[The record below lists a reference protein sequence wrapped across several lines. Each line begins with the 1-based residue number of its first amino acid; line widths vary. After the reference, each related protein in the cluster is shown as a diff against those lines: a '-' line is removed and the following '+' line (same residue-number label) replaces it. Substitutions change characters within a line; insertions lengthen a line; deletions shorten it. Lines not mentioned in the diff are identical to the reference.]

1 MLIYQKKQQ
10 AHTPYTKIFTNSVKF
25 LSLIVALFMTAHL
38 FAAPSS
44 AKIESLQIE
53 QSSGKLRITFDISKS
68 VKYKAFVLKSPNRVV
83 VDFKNT
89 SAAQRVFKF
98 RSSASSDPIK
108 SIRSGVQNGKDLRI
122 VLDMKKSVGVMSRL
136 KKSKLG
142 SRVELT
148 LSNTSIGNNL
158 KQASKSKGSN
168 KKTASPKKTYK
179 AKSSATRPTR
189 ANAGDFIVVIDAGH
203 GGKDPGA
210 IGLNGV
216 YEKSVVLQIAKKLK
230 AQIDKH
236 PGMHGVMTRSGDTF
250 VPLRERIRIASRSKA
265 DLFIS
270 VHANANMRRSMSG
283 SSVYILSRRGASSE
297 AAHFIAAR
305 ENAHHGRVLGS
316 VDFSGRNRMLKTVLL
331 DLTKSST
338 ITRSLALAN
347 NVLRELGGV
356 NNLHRGRVES
366 AAFVVLK
373 SLDIPSMLVETAYIS
388 NPKEEAQLTQKG
400 YQEKLS
406 NAIFRGIKRYYLQNS
421 PKARH
426 YASSGGKYTV
436 RSGDTLLGIA
446 NRHHVKMSQLK
457 RANNLSGSSIQAGQ
471 KLKIPGS

>member
-10 AHTPYTKIFTNSVKF
+10 AHRSYAKFFTNSVKL

-38 FAAPSS
+38 FAAPSD
-44 AKIESLQIE
+44 ARIESLQIE
-53 QSSGKLRITFDISKS
+53 QSSGKLRIVFDVSKS

-83 VDFKNT
+83 IDFKNT

-98 RSSASSDPIK
+98 RASASSDPIRA
-108 SIRSGVQNGKDLRI
+108 IRSGVQNGKDLRV
-122 VLDMKKSVGVMSRL
+122 VLDMKKPVGVMSRL
-136 KKSKLG
+136 KKAKFG

-148 LSNTSIGNNL
+148 LSNTSIRTN
-158 KQASKSKGSN
+158 KKPAAHKKPYQAKSKG
-168 KKTASPKKTYK
+168 KSPAVKY
-179 AKSSATRPTR
+179 AQRKS
-189 ANAGDFIVVIDAGH
+189 GDFVVVIDAGH

-230 AQIDKH
+230 VRVDKQ
-236 PGMHGVMTRSGDTF
+236 PGMHAIMTRNGDTF
-250 VPLRERIRIASRSKA
+250 VPLRERIGIASRTKA

-270 VHANANMRRSMSG
+270 VHANSNMRRSMSG

-305 ENAHHGRVLGS
+305 ENAHHGRILGS

-388 NPKEEAQLTQKG
+388 NPKEESQLTQKA

-421 PKARH
+421 PKARR

-471 KLKIPGS
+471 KLKIPKR